1 MTSKISYIKLIRE
14 DIRHRGWLAALTWIA
29 LILAMPVHSMLYI
42 DSYLGGNDP
51 NRWTNWGEYIPDQ
64 LPGMVN
70 GYRVTYVAYVIVVL
84 GALAALTG
92 YSYIHS
98 RERSDFYHALPPK
111 RGQWFTV
118 SYLSGMIIFA
128 IPYVVCS
135 AFTILAGAAYQIM
148 TPQIA
153 GEMAL
158 ASVGGIL
165 AFFVVYNVCILAAVL
180 TGQTVTGILASLVI
194 AVYPALLFGMIPM
207 LKSTFFETYSMMGT
221 SLSNSLARYVSPA
234 GAYVN
239 AIRGTSMGLSLPS
252 VLLSVLIM
260 IAVLLAAAALLYRIY
275 PAEAAGRALAFPGTA
290 PVIKVLIC
298 IPAALFC
305 GLLVREFLG
314 IGGTRWMFLLTLFA
328 AVLLCG
334 LIEFIYQQ
342 DLKLLLKGWRS
353 SLLSIAIV
361 LAVLCVFRF
370 DVFGYDEYLPKE
382 DKVTGMSMSSYY
394 FTGYFEYPSE
404 MGEEAEEL
412 ETYGVFAEDFEPIY
426 LLAEEG
432 VKNAENGLDPKEI
445 YSGDTAVSDPEMYVR
460 TTICYK
466 LKSGRK
472 VVRDYCVERESVIAA
487 LEELCEDDGYRQGLF
502 PVFMAKEENV
512 SSIALWDIYGGK
524 TEQMELTE
532 EERGALLAAYKED
545 LMEADIRTL
554 ADASPVGEI
563 ELYATSPDKS
573 ETAGAE
579 TANAPYGV
587 ETAHSTFWNGTE
599 PGGISLGTQYI
610 YEGFEHTLA
619 CLEDYGYTL
628 STKIDPE
635 EVTQVWVYLPKEAL
649 ESGKL
654 DAMLSEISDEAEY
667 TSYPDMDDELN
678 VRSQDDISIIAE
690 HLKATGNSF
699 LSGDRDAAYASVD
712 FKKGMSYNFVV
723 E

>member
-1 MTSKISYIKLIRE
+1 MTSKISYIKLVRE
-14 DIRHRGWLAALTWIA
+14 DIRHRGWLAALTWIV
-29 LILAMPVHSMLYI
+29 LVLAMPVHSMLYI
-42 DSYLGGNDP
+42 DSFLGGSDP
-51 NRWTNWGEYIPDQ
+51 NRWTEWGQYIQDQ
-64 LPGMVN
+64 MPWMVN
-70 GYRVTYVAYVIVVL
+70 GYFVTYVAYVIVVL

-98 RERSDFYHALPPK
+98 REKSDFYHALPLR
-111 RGQWFTV
+111 RGQWFAV
-118 SYLSGMIIFA
+118 SYVSGAVIFV
-128 IPYVVCS
+128 IPYVICS
-135 AFTILAGAAYQIM
+135 GLTALVGAAYHIM
-148 TPQIA
+148 TPEIL
-153 GEMAL
+153 GKMAL
-158 ASVGGIL
+158 AAAGGLL
-165 AFFVVYNVCILAAVL
+165 AYFIVYHVCILAAML

-207 LKSTFFETYSMMGT
+207 LKSTFFETYSMTGT
-221 SLSNSLARYVSPA
+221 PLSDRLASYVSPA
-234 GAYVN
+234 GAFIK
-239 AIRGTSMGLSLPS
+239 AIQGMSHGASVLS
-252 VLLSVLIM
+252 VLLSALLM
-260 IAVLLAAAALLYRIY
+260 IAVLLAAAVLLYRIY
-275 PAEAAGRALAFPGTA
+275 PAEASGRALSFPGTA

-305 GLLVREFLG
+305 GLFVREILG

-334 LIEFIYQQ
+334 LIEFICRQ
-342 DLKLLLKGWRS
+342 DLRLLLKGWRS

-361 LAVLCVFRF
+361 LAVLCMFRF
-370 DVFGYDEYLPKE
+370 DVFGYDAYLPKE
-382 DKVTGMSMSSYY
+382 DKVESMSMSSYS
-394 FTGYFEYPSE
+394 FTGYFEYPE
-404 MGEEAEEL
+404 ELGKEAEEL
-412 ETYGVFAEDFEPIY
+412 ETYGAFAENFEPIY
-426 LLAEEG
+426 RLAEEG
-432 VKNAENGLDPKEI
+432 VKNAENGLDPREI
-445 YSGDTAVSDPEMYVR
+445 YSGNMDDSVSEAYIQ

-466 LKSGRK
+466 FKSGRK
-472 VVRDYCVERESVIAA
+472 VVRDYCVDRESVITA
-487 LEELCEDDGYRQGLF
+487 LEELCQDDGYRQELF
-502 PVFMAKEENV
+502 PVFMAKKENI

-545 LMEADIRTL
+545 LLEVDMRTL
-554 ADASPVGEI
+554 AEASPVGEI
-563 ELYATSPDKS
+563 ELYAKTPNKS
-573 ETAGAE
+573 EAGSAE
-579 TANAPYGV
+579 TNNAMPV
-587 ETAHSTFWNGTE
+587 ETSYSTYWNGIE

>member
-234 GAYVN
+234 GAFVN

-412 ETYGVFAEDFEPIY
+412 ET
-426 LLAEEG
+426 
-432 VKNAENGLDPKEI
+432 
-445 YSGDTAVSDPEMYVR
+445 
-460 TTICYK
+460 
-466 LKSGRK
+466 
-472 VVRDYCVERESVIAA
+472 YCVERESVIAA

-699 LSGDRDAAYASVD
+699 LSGDRDAAYARVD

>member
-14 DIRHRGWLAALTWIA
+14 DIRHRGWLAALTWLA
-29 LILAMPVHSMLYI
+29 LVLAMPIHSMLYI
-42 DSYLGGNDP
+42 DSYLGGDDP
-51 NRWTNWGEYIPDQ
+51 NRWAEWGKYIQDLMPS
-64 LPGMVN
+64 MVS
-70 GYRVTYVAYVIVVL
+70 GYHVTYAAYAIVVL

-118 SYLSGMIIFA
+118 SYLSGVIIFV
-128 IPYVVCS
+128 IPYVICS
-135 AFTILAGAAYQIM
+135 VFTALAGAAYRIM
-148 TPQIA
+148 TPEIL

-158 ASVGGIL
+158 AAAGGIL
-165 AFFVVYNVCILAAVL
+165 AFLVVYNVCILAAVL

-207 LKSTFFETYSMMGT
+207 LKSTFFETYSYADS
-221 SLSNSLARYVSPA
+221 SLSDQLARYASPA
-234 GAYVN
+234 GAFIN
-239 AIRGTSMGLSLPS
+239 AVRGTSRGESLPP
-252 VLLSVLIM
+252 VLISALLM
-260 IAVLLAAAALLYRIY
+260 IVVLLAAAVLLYRIY
-275 PAEAAGRALAFPGTA
+275 PAEATGRALSFPGTA

-298 IPAALFC
+298 IPSALFC
-305 GLLVREFLG
+305 GMFVREFLG
-314 IGGTRWMFLLTLFA
+314 IGGTRWLFLLTLFA

-370 DVFGYDEYLPKE
+370 DVFGYDTYLPKE
-382 DKVTGMSMSSYY
+382 DKVASMSMSSYS

-404 MGEEAEEL
+404 MGKEAEEL
-412 ETYGVFAEDFEPIY
+412 ETYGAFAEDFTPIWR
-426 LLAEEG
+426 LAEEG
-432 VKNAENGLDPKEI
+432 VKNVENGLNPQDM
-445 YSGDTAVSDPEMYVR
+445 YSGDMGAVDWETYIQ

-466 LKSGRK
+466 LQSGSK
-472 VVRDYCVERESVIAA
+472 VVRDYCVERESVVSA
-487 LEELCEDDGYRQGLF
+487 LEELCQDDGYRQKIF
-502 PVFMAKEENV
+502 PVFMTKEESV
-512 SSIALWDIYGGK
+512 ASIALWDLYGGK

-532 EERGALLAAYKED
+532 EERGALLAAYKQD
-545 LMEADIRTL
+545 LLEVDMRTL

-563 ELYATSPDKS
+563 ELYAKAPNKS
-573 ETAGAE
+573 ETA
-579 TANAPYGV
+579 NAGTVDALSGV
-587 ETAHSTFWNGTE
+587 EAAYSAYWNGTE

-628 STKIDPE
+628 SKKIDPG
-635 EVTQVWVYLPKEAL
+635 EVTQMWVYLPEGAL
-649 ESGKL
+649 ESGQL
-654 DAMLSEISDEAEY
+654 DEMLSQLSDEAEY
-667 TSYPDMDDELN
+667 TSYPDMDAEIN
-678 VRSQDDISIIAE
+678 VRSQEDISIIAE

-699 LSGDRDAAYASVD
+699 LSGNKDAVYAAVD
-712 FKKGMSYNFVV
+712 FKKGMSYNFTV

>member
-51 NRWTNWGEYIPDQ
+51 NRWTDWGQYIQDQ
-64 LPGMVN
+64 MPMMVN
-70 GYRVTYVAYVIVVL
+70 GYRITYVAYIIVAL

-92 YSYIHS
+92 YSNIHS
-98 RERSDFYHALPPK
+98 RERSDFYHAFPPK

-118 SYLSGMIIFA
+118 SYLSGVIIFV
-128 IPYVVCS
+128 IPYVICS
-135 AFTILAGAAYQIM
+135 ALTILAGAAYQIM
-148 TPQIA
+148 TPEIA

-158 ASVGGIL
+158 AAAGGIL

-207 LKSTFFETYSMMGT
+207 LKSTFFVTYSETET
-221 SLSNSLARYVSPA
+221 SLSNSLVRYVSPA
-234 GAYVN
+234 GAFVN
-239 AIRGTSMGLSLPS
+239 AVRGTSLGLSLPP
-252 VLLSVLIM
+252 VLLSALLM
-260 IAVLLAAAALLYRIY
+260 IAVLLAAAALLYKIY

-305 GLLVREFLG
+305 GLFVRDILG
-314 IGGTRWMFLLTLFA
+314 IGGTRWLFLLALFA
-328 AVLLCG
+328 AVILCG

-353 SLLSIAIV
+353 SLLSIAVV

-370 DVFGYDEYLPKE
+370 DVFGYDTYLPKE
-382 DKVTGMSMSSYY
+382 DNVADMSMSSYS
-394 FTGYFEYPSE
+394 FTGYFEYPE
-404 MGEEAEEL
+404 ELGKEAEEL
-412 ETYGVFAEDFEPIY
+412 ETYGAFTENFTPIY
-426 LLAEEG
+426 LLAQEG
-432 VKNAENGLDPKEI
+432 IENAANGLDPRRL
-445 YSGDTAVSDPEMYVR
+445 YSGDADAADQEIYIQ

-472 VVRDYCVERESVIAA
+472 VVRDYCVERESVVSA
-487 LEELCEDDGYRQGLF
+487 LEELCEDDGYRQKMF
-502 PVFMAKEENV
+502 PVFMAKDESV
-512 SSIALWDIYGGK
+512 TSIALWDLYGGK
-524 TEQMELTE
+524 TEVMELTA
-532 EERGALLAAYKED
+532 EERGELLSAYKQD
-545 LMEADIRTL
+545 LLEVDMRTL

-563 ELYATSPDKS
+563 ELYAKAPDKS
-573 ETAGAE
+573 ENGNAETTDALYGAE
-579 TANAPYGV
+579 TY
-587 ETAHSTFWNGTE
+587 TSYWNGGE

-628 STKIDPE
+628 STKIDPGEVMQIWIYISE
-635 EVTQVWVYLPKEAL
+635 EAA
-649 ESGKL
+649 ESGKF
-654 DAMLSEISDEAEY
+654 DAILSELSDEAEY
-667 TSYPDMDDELN
+667 RSYPDMDAELN
-678 VRSQDDISIIAE
+678 VRTQEDISIIAE

-699 LSGDRDAAYASVD
+699 LSGDRDAVYASVD
-712 FKKGMSYNFVV
+712 FKKGMSHNFVV